1 MVNTSAAA
9 NGTEF
14 SDLPFFL
21 ILNTAIGGA
30 SRRRDCHS
38 AAPPSP
44 FSRRFNMDVEGVS
57 AK

>member
-1 MVNTSAAA
+1 MQKLTLGSGRARRLVKLGDAVRFC
-9 NGTEF
+9 GK
-14 SDLPFFL
+14 L
-21 ILNTAIGGA
+21 

-44 FSRRFNMDVEGVS
+44 FSRCFNRHGERVP